1 MFSHRF
7 AKLTAIAITGFLLSV
22 LGSASPQ
29 AQGVL
34 EDCASDITTYCAEV
48 EPGHGRVLSCLYAY
62 EDKISEA
69 CYAATID
76 FHDVMDFMFASVRDA
91 LASCAGD
98 IDKHCSGTEFG
109 HGRILTCLSETK
121 AEIAPACKQVVNG
134 FEQGL
139 AASE

>member
-91 LASCAGD
+91 LASCAGGHRQALLRNRIRARPHTD
-98 IDKHCSGTEFG
+98 MPFG
-109 HGRILTCLSETK
+109 NQGRNSTRMQAGRQRI
-121 AEIAPACKQVVNG
+121 
-134 FEQGL
+134 
-139 AASE
+139 